1 MDRRG
6 QNDGPLAFSEGCF
19 YWIHRRVEWVGLQ
32 MAYLLRCLLR
42 CRSQF
47 TVTSRQHVFKES
59 EEQDA
64 ASSLS
69 RRLDFLHL
77 RPTHGVSS
85 MDVLMCGA

>member
-1 MDRRG
+1 MHGEDDTKK
-6 QNDGPLAFSEGCF
+6 NPWSC
-19 YWIHRRVEWVGLQ
+19 VEWFGLQ

-47 TVTSRQHVFKES
+47 TVTRRQHVLKDS

-64 ASSLS
+64 ATSQS

-77 RPTHGVSS
+77 RPTHGASS